1 MSGEVNQI
9 GILNDTNLRKP
20 QNIEDED
27 EVKIT

>member
-20 QNIEDED
+20 QKIEDEE